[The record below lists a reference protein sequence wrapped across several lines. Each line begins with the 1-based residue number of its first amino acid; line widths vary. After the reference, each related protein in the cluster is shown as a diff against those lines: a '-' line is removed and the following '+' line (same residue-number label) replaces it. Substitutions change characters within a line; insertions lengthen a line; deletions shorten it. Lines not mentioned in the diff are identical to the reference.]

1 MYNSL
6 KSHPRFAI
14 NATSGEIFVATDK
27 GCNCTRTECDDSDLN
42 WEKNPV
48 YYITAVAQDGG
59 GSRSPVSVEIHLLD
73 INDNAPQFIYS
84 KYETSIKEN
93 STTFSSGDQ
102 QIFVQ
107 VLLKVFKLNI
117 IYKSFIVISFTF
129 KKNVYRLQN
138 YVSFKATDRDET
150 NTPNSQISY
159 CIVDDNDNCINH
171 THFDIN
177 QSGVVSCIKEL
188 DYEDLSVPSRG
199 KAGELTL
206 KIKARDHGN
215 SPLYSTVNLT
225 IFVQVKANTMY

>member
-107 VLLKVFKLNI
+107 VLLKVLKLNI
-117 IYKSFIVISFTF
+117 IYKSFIVISFTL
-129 KKNVYRLQN
+129 KKKTFIDYKIMYLLRQ
-138 YVSFKATDRDET
+138 RIEMR
-150 NTPNSQISY
+150 QIHQ
-159 CIVDDNDNCINH
+159 IVKYLIA
-171 THFDIN
+171 
-177 QSGVVSCIKEL
+177 L
-188 DYEDLSVPSRG
+188 WM
-199 KAGELTL
+199 
-206 KIKARDHGN
+206 
-215 SPLYSTVNLT
+215 
-225 IFVQVKANTMY
+225 TMITA